1 MRTIAIEE
9 HFLSRGFREV
19 MQRHASNQGGA
30 LPPTPRIT
38 AERQVKLADLDTLRL
53 QDMDTSGI
61 DLQVI
66 SDIGSAVAP
75 RPGDEGVQLAREAN
89 DQLAEACAVHPDRFA
104 GFATLPM
111 TKPEAAAD
119 ELERVVRSLGLKGA
133 MIFGTTNGRFLD
145 DPAFLPVLE
154 RAAALSVPIYL
165 HPTLPPASVR
175 EAYYTGLD
183 PAVGLVLATSGWGWH
198 SEVGLHALRLI
209 VAGVFDRL
217 PTLQIIIGHMGEMI
231 PFMLARI
238 NDILTPMVKQLQ
250 QPVPAYFLRNFHIT
264 TSGFF
269 TDPPLLLAMQ
279 VMGADRILFAVDY
292 PLSTNEQGR
301 AFLDHA
307 SVSPADK
314 EKISHLNAERLLRLA
329 HRSSEHEGDASS

>member
-1 MRTIAIEE
+1 MRTIALEE
-9 HFLSRGFREV
+9 HCLSRGFREV
-19 MQRHASNQGGA
+19 IQSNAANQGGG
-30 LPPTPRIT
+30 LQPTPTMT
-38 AERQVKLADLDTLRL
+38 AERQARLADLETLRL

-61 DLQVI
+61 DLQVL
-66 SDIGSAVAP
+66 SDIGSSLES
-75 RPGDEGVQLAREAN
+75 RSGDEGVRLTRESNEQVA
-89 DQLAEACAVHPDRFA
+89 AACAAHPDRFA

-111 TKPEAAAD
+111 AEPEVAAG
-119 ELERVVRSLGLKGA
+119 ELERAVRSLGLQGA
-133 MIFGTTNGRFLD
+133 MLFGTTNGRFLD

-154 RAAALSVPIYL
+154 QAAALSVPLYL
-165 HPTLPPASVR
+165 HPTMPPAPVR

-183 PAVGLVLATSGWGWH
+183 PAVGFVLSTSGWGWH
-198 SEVGLHALRLI
+198 SEVGIHALRLI
-209 VAGVFDRL
+209 LAGVFDRL

-238 NDILTPMVKQLQ
+238 DDTLTPLAKQLQ
-250 QPVPAYFLRNFHIT
+250 RPVPDYFLRNFHIT

-279 VMGADRILFAVDY
+279 VVGVDRIMFSVDY
-292 PLSTNEQGR
+292 PFSTNEQGR

-307 SVSPADK
+307 SLSPADK

-329 HRSSEHEGDASS
+329 QA